1 MSIHDLIEKIEA
13 EVMTYNHVRDTETHM
28 VADLVVLVKNML
40 GDMESQTKADVP
52 QVTMSQASPRIS
64 K

>member
-1 MSIHDLIEKIEA
+1 MSIHDLVAKIEA

-28 VADLVVLVKNML
+28 VADLVVWVKNML
-40 GDMESQTKADVP
+40 ED
-52 QVTMSQASPRIS
+52 QASVITVDTKGVSTIQSPTQIS